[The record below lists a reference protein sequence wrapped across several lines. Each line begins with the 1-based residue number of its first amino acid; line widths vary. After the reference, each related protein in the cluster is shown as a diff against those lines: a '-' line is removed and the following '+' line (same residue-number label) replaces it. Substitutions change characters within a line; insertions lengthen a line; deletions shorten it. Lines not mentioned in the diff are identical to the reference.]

1 MVLRKNNS
9 LLTINKMRLIV
20 QNLLR
25 NRNRVYFRDEI
36 KFFILFFFVKS
47 EAFTATDII

>member
-1 MVLRKNNS
+1 
-9 LLTINKMRLIV
+9 MRLIV

-36 KFFILFFFVKS
+36 KFSIFFLFVKS
-47 EAFTATDII
+47 EDFTATDII